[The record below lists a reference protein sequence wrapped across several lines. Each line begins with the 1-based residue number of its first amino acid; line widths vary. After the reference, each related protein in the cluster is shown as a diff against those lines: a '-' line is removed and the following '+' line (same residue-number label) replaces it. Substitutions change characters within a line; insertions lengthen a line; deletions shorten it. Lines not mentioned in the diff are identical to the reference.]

1 MLQVEDSHPKAVQVG
16 ELLRLIEKSEVIANA
31 ELFKVRSNQL
41 QQLRRKFRSDVHMQ
55 VVKNNIIKRALI
67 ASKKHNIENLID
79 SVSGSSIFLF
89 TRINPFKL
97 NLILENSTVNA
108 SAKAGDIA
116 QGDIV
121 IPRGNTGLPPGPA
134 ISELHEIGIRTRIET
149 GSIWVMRETVVAKE
163 GDVISPSLA
172 SVLSKL
178 GMKPIEVGLHIQNCY
193 HDGFVLNSDQLRLD
207 LEVTRNEFKTAFNQ
221 AFNFAVET
229 QYPTVETLPL
239 ILSKAITNARNLAFQ
254 ASYPV
259 KEVVGDLMRKG
270 YQHMLSLSANLKTK
284 DEKAVSSTVT

>member
-1 MLQVEDSHPKAVQVG
+1 LLQVEDTHPKAVQVG

-41 QQLRRKFRSDVHMQ
+41 QQLRRKFRSDIHMQ

-67 ASKKHNIENLID
+67 ASKKHNIEYLID

-89 TRINPFKL
+89 TSINPFKL
-97 NLILENSTVNA
+97 NLILENSTVKA

-163 GDVISPSLA
+163 GDVISASLA

-207 LEVTRNEFKTAFNQ
+207 LEETRNEFKTAVNQ

-229 QYPTVETLPL
+229 QYPTIETLPT

-254 ASYPV
+254 ASYPA
-259 KEVVGDLMRKG
+259 KEVVGDLLRKG
-270 YQHMLSLSANLKTK
+270 YQHMLSLSAKLKTK
-284 DEKAVSSTVT
+284 DENTVSSTVT

>member
-1 MLQVEDSHPKAVQVG
+1 MLQVEDSHPKAVQVN

-67 ASKKHNIENLID
+67 ASKKHNIENLIN
-79 SVSGSSIFLF
+79 SVSSSSIFLF
-89 TRINPFKL
+89 TSINPFKL

-108 SAKAGDIA
+108 SAKGGDIA

-193 HDGFVLNSDQLRLD
+193 HEGFVLNSDELRLD
-207 LEVTRNEFKTAFNQ
+207 LEETRNEFKTALNQ

-229 QYPTVETLPL
+229 QYPTVETLPM

-270 YQHMLSLSANLKTK
+270 YQHMLSLSAKLKTNDK
-284 DEKAVSSTVT
+284 KAVSSTVT

>member
-89 TRINPFKL
+89 TSINPFKL
-97 NLILENSTVNA
+97 NLTLENSTVNA

-207 LEVTRNEFKTAFNQ
+207 LEETRNEFKTALNQ
-221 AFNFAVET
+221 AFYFAVET
-229 QYPTVETLPL
+229 QYPTVETLPM

-270 YQHMLSLSANLKTK
+270 YQHMLSLSAKLKTK

>member
-89 TRINPFKL
+89 TSINPFKL

-207 LEVTRNEFKTAFNQ
+207 LEETRNEFKTALNQ

-229 QYPTVETLPL
+229 QYPTVETLPM

-270 YQHMLSLSANLKTK
+270 YQHMLSLSAKLKTK

>member
-1 MLQVEDSHPKAVQVG
+1 MLQVEESHPKAVQVD

-55 VVKNNIIKRALI
+55 VIKNNIIKRALI

-89 TRINPFKL
+89 TSINPFKL

-108 SAKAGDIA
+108 SAKAGDVA
-116 QGDIV
+116 QGDIL

-178 GMKPIEVGLHIQNCY
+178 GMTPIEVGLHIQNCY

-207 LEVTRNEFKTAFNQ
+207 LEEIRNEFTTAVNQ

-229 QYPTVETLPL
+229 QYPTVETLPT
-239 ILSKAITNARNLAFQ
+239 ILSKAITNARTLAFQ
-254 ASYPV
+254 ASYPA
-259 KEVVGDLMRKG
+259 KEVLGDLMRKG
-270 YQHMLSLSANLKTK
+270 YQHMLSLSAKLKTK
-284 DEKAVSSTVT
+284 DENAV

>member
-1 MLQVEDSHPKAVQVG
+1 LLQVEDFHPKAVQVD
-16 ELLRLIEKSEVIANA
+16 ELLRLIEKNEVIANA

-89 TRINPFKL
+89 TSINPFKL

-149 GSIWVMRETVVAKE
+149 GSIWVMRETVVVKE

-193 HDGFVLNSDQLRLD
+193 YDGFVLNSDQLRLD
-207 LEVTRNEFKTAFNQ
+207 LEETRNEFKTAFNQ
-221 AFNFAVET
+221 AFNFAVEA
-229 QYPTVETLPL
+229 QYPTVETLPT

-254 ASYPV
+254 ASYPA

-270 YQHMLSLSANLKTK
+270 YQHMLSLSAKLKTK
-284 DEKAVSSTVT
+284 DEKSVSSTLT

>member
-16 ELLRLIEKSEVIANA
+16 KLLQLIEKSEVIANA

-41 QQLRRKFRSDVHMQ
+41 QQLRRNLRSDVNMQ

-67 ASKKHNIENLID
+67 ASEKQNIEKLINN
-79 SVSGSSIFLF
+79 VSGSSIFLF
-89 TRINPFKL
+89 TSINPFKL
-97 NLILENSTVNA
+97 NLILENSTVKA
-108 SAKAGDIA
+108 SAKAGDIT
-116 QGDIV
+116 QEDII

-149 GSIWVMRETVVAKE
+149 GSIWVLRETVVAKE

-193 HDGFVLNSDQLRLD
+193 HEGFVLNSDQLRLD
-207 LEVTRNEFKTAFNQ
+207 LSETKNELKTAVNQ
-221 AFNFAVET
+221 AFNFAVEV
-229 QYPTVETLPL
+229 QYPIAETLPT
-239 ILSKAITNARNLAFQ
+239 ILVKAHTNARNLAFQ
-254 ASYPV
+254 ASYPT
-259 KEVVGDLMRKG
+259 KEVVGDLIRKG
-270 YQHMLSLSANLKTK
+270 YQHMLSLTAKLKTE
-284 DEKAVSSTVT
+284 DENAISSHVT